1 MGLFALLLGRV
12 LGLSL
17 ARDLA
22 ARVAPVVVA
31 VVDDAHVVAA
41 DPAITLLAAHIV
53 TIPCYVIRL
62 VLLSQ

>member
-1 MGLFALLLGRV
+1 
-12 LGLSL
+12 
-17 ARDLA
+17 
-22 ARVAPVVVA
+22 VA